1 MDQHLVTIAITTYN
15 SNINFLSEAL
25 DSAINQTYKNIEIIV
40 ADDCSNN
47 ISQIEDLIHKKK
59 DKRIFLLKSFEN
71 LGVSH
76 SLNKIVAVSK
86 GAYFNWCPD
95 DDYLDPLKVEIQ
107 IKSLEK
113 KPEAISVSDHFQFI
127 DYYKFKR
134 KISHK
139 IYLKFFNIFEYIIC
153 LDRINGGSLL
163 IPTLYLKT
171 IQFNKNL
178 KYVQDYDMWLSLF
191 KKKEYV
197 YVNRAL
203 FFSRKHKNQ
212 LSETSIIKSTN
223 EISQYYL
230 NFIKSNIFDLIYY
243 NGKKIYLF
251 IILFYQYRNINSVVY
266 YCKKE
271 YDNVKLIY
279 NSSKLFY
286 CLIYL
291 SKTLGFLLL
300 FLHKIKNFFFYSFFL
315 RLWK

>member
-1 MDQHLVTIAITTYN
+1 MEQHLVTIAITTYN

-86 GAYFNWCPD
+86 GVYFNWCPD

-139 IYLKFFNIFEYIIC
+139 IYLKFFNIFEYIIEC
-153 LDRINGGSLL
+153 R
-163 IPTLYLKT
+163 
-171 IQFNKNL
+171 FN
-178 KYVQDYDMWLSLF
+178 
-191 KKKEYV
+191 
-197 YVNRAL
+197 
-203 FFSRKHKNQ
+203 
-212 LSETSIIKSTN
+212 
-223 EISQYYL
+223 
-230 NFIKSNIFDLIYY
+230 
-243 NGKKIYLF
+243 
-251 IILFYQYRNINSVVY
+251 
-266 YCKKE
+266 
-271 YDNVKLIY
+271 
-279 NSSKLFY
+279 
-286 CLIYL
+286 
-291 SKTLGFLLL
+291 
-300 FLHKIKNFFFYSFFL
+300 
-315 RLWK
+315 